1 MTLLLFRILTKK
13 LWWILLLAALL
24 NLFFFER
31 LSTNAFGFYPQKG
44 HTKMTYFLFAAQ
56 AFGFALWMYLPK
68 SQLNL
73 FKQLF
78 GYASS
83 KFGASKFGSLQ
94 FGWSQFGRIA
104 TVYLMLALLTQWL
117 PLMMFITLIAPSG
130 TYLTLD
136 IIRFFAIWLISSIG
150 FTVGVLCAVTR
161 QKHAAVLAFFV
172 FTGLVML
179 DIAWQSGLILWGG
192 FLGLLIALSLAASFW
207 RNVGLAL
214 LYTLI
219 ISEVLVV
226 GWQILTPQFRY
237 ESVFSQQ
244 QASGVVED
252 SGFRHPNEK
261 GEFIGRMHSL
271 HTQPAFNY
279 QQWGIRP
286 DWINHTLYSSRLE
299 RVAYPQVRDQNKS
312 NFEQIWKSE
321 FQHQSPLH
329 FEFAGGQQAFMFEQA
344 IIVESPDG
352 KTRKIWAAE
361 QEDDKITHSLI
372 HSDSV
377 RTTYSSLLLR
387 HAKGYTWI
395 SQDSEGE
402 FSSNYIP
409 LNKRVWLV
417 KVENVAQPR
426 TLQLVTRDGVR
437 YQYRWSV
444 DMDNAEET
452 ARENVNHDFLA
463 RKKVRLLTNPA
474 LTALVMSNSV
484 FGNEKLASFI
494 SAGIVLNVLCALC
507 MLLLQRRAKP
517 GVRILA
523 AVVSLVFG
531 IAAFLAAILVFKP
544 ELRQRQGEFAQ
555 LNDIS
560 LVTETA
566 HNR

>member
-1 MTLLLFRILTKK
+1 MTLLLFKILTKK

-78 GYASS
+78 GHTSS
-83 KFGASKFGSLQ
+83 HNRA
-94 FGWSQFGRIA
+94 SQFRCVG

-136 IIRFFAIWLISSIG
+136 IIGFFAIWLISSIG
-150 FTVGVLCAVTR
+150 FAVGVLCAVTR

-179 DIAWQSGLILWGG
+179 DIPWQPGIILWGG
-192 FLGLLIALSLAASFW
+192 FLGLLIALGLATSLW
-207 RNVGLAL
+207 RNVGLTL

-219 ISEVLVV
+219 ISEVIAI
-226 GWQILTPQFRY
+226 GWQIVTPQFRY
-237 ESVFSQQ
+237 ESAFSQQ
-244 QASGVVED
+244 QTSGVVED
-252 SGFRHPNEK
+252 TSRRPNEK
-261 GEFIGRMHSL
+261 GEFISRMHSL
-271 HTQPAFNY
+271 HTHPAFNY

-286 DWINHTLYSSRLE
+286 DWINHTLYSSRLD
-299 RVAYPQVRDQNKS
+299 RVAYPQVRDQNRS
-312 NFEQIWKSE
+312 NFEQIWQSE

-417 KVENVAQPR
+417 KVENMAQSR
-426 TLQLVTRDGVR
+426 ALQLVTRDGVR

-484 FGNEKLASFI
+484 FGNEKLASFV